1 MKTNEPGLT
10 LKARAR
16 NPGNSV
22 KDSFYTTN
30 LKTAGHGLYYMTDKS

>member
-1 MKTNEPGLT
+1 MRTTEPGLT
-10 LKARAR
+10 LKVRTR

-30 LKTAGHGLYYMTDKS
+30 LKTARYGLYYMTDKS

>member
-1 MKTNEPGLT
+1 MRTTEPGLT
-10 LKARAR
+10 LKVRTR